1 MLKLIFC
8 AFLSCAWP
16 GQNLLEAKLSPGRP
30 APACGT
36 ARSPAKLEL
45 FARRLPRALPPARC
59 CSCPRCRDARV
70 SGACKQ
76 RGRSPGPS
84 CREARPFPPGTA
96 APLTSP
102 PRVAEGKL
110 PPCFF
115 FRLFF
120 RSFGKDRRENTAG
133 VAGGGTLA
141 GRFRRGA
148 DVTWC
153 RWLHGAAF
161 VSVGRVRWCVK

>member
-1 MLKLIFC
+1 MLQLIFC

-96 APLTSP
+96 APRASP

-115 FRLFF
+115 FVFSSALLERIG
-120 RSFGKDRRENTAG
+120 GKTPLVLQGVARWLVASEGGLMLLG
-133 VAGGGTLA
+133 VAGCTEPL
-141 GRFRRGA
+141 
-148 DVTWC
+148 
-153 RWLHGAAF
+153 L
-161 VSVGRVRWCVK
+161 

>member
-59 CSCPRCRDARV
+59 CSCPRCRDARA

-96 APLTSP
+96 APRASP

-115 FRLFF
+115 FSSFLPLFWKG
-120 RSFGKDRRENTAG
+120 SEGK
-133 VAGGGTLA
+133 
-141 GRFRRGA
+141 
-148 DVTWC
+148 
-153 RWLHGAAF
+153 H
-161 VSVGRVRWCVK
+161 RWCCRGWHAGWSLPKGG